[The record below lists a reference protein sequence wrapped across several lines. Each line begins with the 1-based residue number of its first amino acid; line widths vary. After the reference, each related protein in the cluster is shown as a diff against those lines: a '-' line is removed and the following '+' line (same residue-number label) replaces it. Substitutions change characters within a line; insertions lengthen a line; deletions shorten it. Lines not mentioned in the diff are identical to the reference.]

1 MNDFLS
7 NYITNRL
14 LIEGQESIIEQG
26 SPFVPLAPFVSPF
39 IRKKRGFPLP
49 KDFGRITGPE
59 VEMEIAPMQIDS
71 DDGGDDFYSPGYDPT
86 TGKKVDIPT
95 VTPIDAKL
103 GMASYVRED
112 PVEDKSISSQMQ
124 DIAKEELDFK
134 TTFNPITA
142 TNRVSD
148 IPKALGSNVV
158 MGGIPLGQLT
168 SLGSYLNEKNLSNI
182 AANAALGR
190 QGFAVGMFENQIVG
204 TSPNVPIPQGSPVVP
219 TALQRGVVK
228 QLQEL
233 GQQGKGAG
241 VLGKAY
247 EQYIGR
253 GGRFDMSRAVTPEMI
268 AYESVVKGLK
278 VDDDL
283 KAKLLGYGTRVPD
296 AIRPTDYYNITPYE
310 QVQKDLQAAK
320 EFRDTLDTDKGSMG
334 LETDTDAQQSQVNP
348 MGINLGIDMDN
359 ISGVPTGVNI
369 TPSPQ
374 PPAPTFA
381 PDPFYDSSDNGSDSG
396 GGYDASSDM
405 GFSTAYGGKIGMFGG
420 GFASKVAKI
429 KGVGLIKPEQ
439 TFLDTD
445 MVRDRFEFDA
455 VNGDYIIN
463 GPSSDVMQ
471 PQIAALID
479 YGINQLKKEGVDIRV
494 GNSKI
499 KDENKVPLIVASSE
513 TYIPR
518 VIAEKIGYPILEA
531 INNIGKPEVK
541 RLSEKL
547 KDQPTDKGKYQA
559 QEGMLVKRPE
569 QGFLFRRPDL
579 NVTGPNIDKFEE
591 RFVPGISDNPPAMTL
606 NQQTFFD
613 DYEFGDIKKAIRK
626 TEIQGF
632 EEYPYIFTGVRAK
645 KGKSSSA
652 FGPMQITKALIE
664 DFEKRS
670 PDYKTLS
677 KEEKNYLK
685 ALRIQGEDKINQEL
699 YGTLKRG
706 PKELRRN
713 VNAKKVY
720 GKKAEGLKPYGRG
733 TIDPKLH
740 EKYYDKIADVILLHK
755 LGDHDNIE
763 DFLASYGEGAGY
775 ANKVLNDLRDI
786 MQGVEPPTAV
796 KSQ

>member
-49 KDFGRITGPE
+49 KDFGRTTGPE

-233 GQQGKGAG
+233 GEQGKGAG

-247 EQYIGR
+247 EQYVSR

-283 KAKLLGYGTRVPD
+283 KAKLLGYGTKAPD
-296 AIRPTDYYNITPYE
+296 VFQPRNYYTITPYE

-455 VNGDYIIN
+455 ENGDYIVN
-463 GPSSDVMQ
+463 GPSSKTMQ

-479 YGINQLKKEGVDIRV
+479 YGIDQLKKEGVDISV
-494 GNSKI
+494 GNPKI
-499 KDENKVPLIVASSE
+499 KGRNKVPLIVASSE

-518 VIAEKIGYPILEA
+518 VIAEKIGYPILDA
-531 INNIGKPEVK
+531 LNNIGKPEVK

-559 QEGMLVKRPE
+559 QEGMLVGDTNTGSFMTIDEANKALGIKPE
-569 QGFLFRRPDL
+569 PINPKTLKLFKSYFKKKKPQRKDVEKL
-579 NVTGPNIDKFEE
+579 LDNLTDIDKLALLIATETISTKDPLETLESVGQVVMNRIDDKQFDFKNVNTLDQVLKQRSFRGEGTKMFQFDGLE
-591 RFVPGISDNPPAMTL
+591 PTSVKNRIDDFLNKGGIGG
-606 NQQTFFD
+606 
-613 DYEFGDIKKAIRK
+613 YR
-626 TEIQGF
+626 
-632 EEYPYIFTGVRAK
+632 
-645 KGKSSSA
+645 
-652 FGPMQITKALIE
+652 KALIAAE
-664 DFEKRS
+664 NVLTKGGGE
-670 PDYKTLS
+670 PDYMTERMPFNVLF
-677 KEEKNYLK
+677 YDK
-685 ALRIQGEDKINQEL
+685 AGSPKSISRRYDK
-699 YGTLKRG
+699 
-706 PKELRRN
+706 
-713 VNAKKVY
+713 Y
-720 GKKAEGLKPYGRG
+720 GKDIGPNELIDEYG
-733 TIDPKLH
+733 K
-740 EKYYDKIADVILLHK
+740 V
-755 LGDHDNIE
+755 GDHTFYTSHMTRE
-763 DFLASYGEGAGY
+763 Y
-775 ANKVLNDLRDI
+775 
-786 MQGVEPPTAV
+786 P
-796 KSQ
+796 